1 MKAFD
6 NIETRKFPGKD
17 YYTGY
22 SADGRSWRIVGRT
35 GYWNAYANLTSQ
47 GKLSSLIGFERL
59 AEISQEL
66 KEIE

>member
-22 SADGRSWRIVGRT
+22 SADGRSWRIAG
-35 GYWNAYANLTSQ
+35 
-47 GKLSSLIGFERL
+47 
-59 AEISQEL
+59 
-66 KEIE
+66 